1 MKNFLK
7 TKWDVALAFAVMVVF
22 MACGSSD
29 TVPIQPPTP
38 EEGDGIS
45 WLTNVLLVIQDYW
58 AALLP
63 ILWAVVRL
71 TPTKKDNDI
80 LAMIIKWL
88 DWAVPNKKKGGGT
101 HTAK

>member
-1 MKNFLK
+1 MKNLIYLS
-7 TKWDVALAFAVMVVF
+7 VLLLMV
-22 MACGSSD
+22 ACGQSD
-29 TVPIQPPTP
+29 AVPIEPPNP
-38 EEGDGIS
+38 EQGDGIS
-45 WLTNVLLVIQDYW
+45 WLTNVLMVINDYW

-88 DWAVPNKKKGGGT
+88 GWLVPNKKKGGGT
-101 HTAK
+101 HDQK